1 MSNSGLRCNSAYSG
15 ILGSGLNNRAENS
28 HQPTRR
34 LGAAL
39 GLAVLTTI
47 SLSAVNARLPG
58 AATALQEGLAGND
71 AGALATAGEALSH
84 GYTTGFLAGAG
95 MLLIAAIIVI
105 AAVTSRRRQGAVAS
119 AVA

>member
-1 MSNSGLRCNSAYSG
+1 M
-15 ILGSGLNNRAENS
+15 NNRAENS